1 MNHFLWFCQNEN
13 HIPEGHVN
21 ASELIISI
29 TGSLTVIRPLQS
41 RKRAQSGGP
50 LSVVMDG
57 SWTSTLNHIFIFLLK
72 VVHTAVTASELHSR
86 RHNWALALCFSPP
99 ANGLSSTRGAIHHM
113 HYLKSGASIKIRTVK
128 RRWMALVCTRHHP
141 QIPKL
146 NLEILQGRLD

>member
-1 MNHFLWFCQNEN
+1 MGQFVWFCSKEN

-29 TGSLTVIRPLQS
+29 IWSLAVLQS
-41 RKRAQSGGP
+41 CKRARRGGP
-50 LSVVMDG
+50 LSAVMDG
-57 SWTSTLNHIFIFLLK
+57 LRTCTLNHIFIFLLK
-72 VVHTAVTASELHSR
+72 AVHTAVTASESHSR